1 MNEIKD
7 QEQEMKIQF
16 GNLTRTQIEFSEK
29 GI

>member
-1 MNEIKD
+1 VNEIKG